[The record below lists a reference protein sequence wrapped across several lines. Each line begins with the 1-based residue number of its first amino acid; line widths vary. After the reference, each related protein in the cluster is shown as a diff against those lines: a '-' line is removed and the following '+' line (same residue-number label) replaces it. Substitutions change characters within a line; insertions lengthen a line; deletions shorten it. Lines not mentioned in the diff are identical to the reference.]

1 MLMEIK
7 MFVTTQKELREYLKS
22 KTKEEIIDLYIQET
36 FETNLMIE
44 DLQKDIECLTN
55 ATNYY
60 YDENNKLKGC
70 VKMSN
75 TKNEILKLKILN
87 ALLRRTET
95 VASGSSIYAMV
106 DINDI
111 EYVLNDIFSKE
122 KVDDE

>member
-1 MLMEIK
+1 MNKE
-7 MFVTTQKELREYLKS
+7 KELREYLKS